1 MLVLGHAGITL
12 GAGVLLNSALIKSG
26 YAPFKGQPPQSSE
39 KLSWLSSLGSRIDI
53 RILMMGSLLPDI
65 IDKPVGQ
72 LLLRNTLNNG
82 RIFSH
87 TLLFLL
93 IITLIGIYLYRTK
106 RRNWLLVLSA
116 GTLAHLV
123 FDEMWLTP
131 RTLFWPLFGFT
142 FQRLEDLTYWLQ
154 GIWYR
159 LFHAPSVY
167 IPELIGAV
175 ILLWFTL
182 ALVKRKR
189 LSSFIIRGRV

>member
-26 YAPFKGQPPQSSE
+26 YAPFKGQSPQSSGR
-39 KLSWLSSLGSRIDI
+39 LSWFSSLGSRIDI
-53 RILMMGSLLPDI
+53 RILMIGSLLPDI

-72 LLLRNTLNNG
+72 LLLRNTLDNG

-93 IITLIGIYLYRTK
+93 IITLIGIYLYRAR

-116 GTLAHLV
+116 GTLSHLIL
-123 FDEMWLTP
+123 DEMWRTP
-131 RTLFWPLFGFT
+131 ETLFWPLFGFA

-154 GIWYR
+154 GIWYV

-167 IPELIGAV
+167 IPEVIGAV

-182 ALVKRKR
+182 ALVKRGR
-189 LSSFIIRGRV
+189 LFSFLIRGRV